1 MKIPVNEK
9 ITLNA
14 LKAVGVIVFVLIYLG
29 MIIHKVNSQQPG
41 FLKTL
46 SDFSQVLGGIA
57 GIIAAY
63 AALIGIYSWRNQI
76 KATVKY
82 SKLVNFRQR
91 ISQCNHLFILTTDT
105 SHLLLTMRQCGR
117 DMSEY
122 KTTFDLLKKRGD
134 EFKLLTKEIHAEA
147 RVIDLLFFGELQYQ
161 EAMRLAALTDHI
173 SKHIHR
179 YFSLTIN
186 NRDKKA
192 IESSINSAFEHFK
205 LINSQINA
213 YENSI

>member
-1 MKIPVNEK
+1 MKLPVNEK

-63 AALIGIYSWRNQI
+63 AALIGVYSWRNQI

-122 KTTFDLLKKRGD
+122 KTTFELLKQRKD

-147 RVIDLLFFGELQYQ
+147 RVIDLLFFGELKYQ
-161 EAMRLAALTDHI
+161 EATRLAALTDNV
-173 SKHIHR
+173 SKYVHR
-179 YFSLTIN
+179 YFNLTIY
-186 NRDKKA
+186 NRDIKS
-192 IESSINSAFEHFK
+192 IESCIKSSFEYFE

-213 YENSI
+213 YEDRI